1 MGDGPRFKPG
11 DQVRVDTGYGDSF
24 YGTYLHWRPQ
34 NGWEHLVKV
43 EHLIRGGANAAG
55 VVPRLGD
62 DVRCTD
68 KEVEACAFVVK
79 PPTSIEEVERFLEEG
94 VSDRP

>member
-1 MGDGPRFKPG
+1 MGDRFAPG

-34 NGWEHLVKV
+34 QNVWVHLVRAVAFRLPSKRIV
-43 EHLIRGGANAAG
+43 S
-55 VVPRLGD
+55 LGD

-79 PPTSIEEVERFLEEG
+79 PPTSIEEVEQFLEEG